1 MDRQRRN
8 AILTGLA
15 LAAAAVGVYVFFIL
29 QFVRK

>member
-15 LAAAAVGVYVFFIL
+15 LAATAVGLYVVFIL